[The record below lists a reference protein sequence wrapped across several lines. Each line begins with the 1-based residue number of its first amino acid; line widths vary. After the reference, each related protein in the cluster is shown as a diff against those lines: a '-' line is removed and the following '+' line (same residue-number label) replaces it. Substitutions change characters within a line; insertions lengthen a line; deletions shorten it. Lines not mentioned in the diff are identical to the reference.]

1 MCYYMVNAYVGVKRI
16 MNKERSYKSIEEM
29 IRNNGD
35 IKAMQAVIAF
45 LGLFL
50 PVTLAKK
57 LVSIILLI
65 AGRSPSYI
73 TTLTGLCDRS
83 VRNLKTGVLEGRPIN
98 EMIEVKGGRGRK
110 SLTADVE
117 QQIVK
122 ELEEGSYHTRRQIAD
137 MIQDKFQIKISV
149 SAVGKLLK
157 KTESGS

>member
-1 MCYYMVNAYVGVKRI
+1 

-35 IKAMQAVIAF
+35 IRAMQAVIAF

-83 VRNLKTGVLEGRPIN
+83 VRNLKTGVLEGRAIN
-98 EMIEVKGGRGRK
+98 ELIEVKGGRGRK

-122 ELEEGSYHTRRQIAD
+122 ELEEGSYHTRRQIAE

-157 KTESGS
+157 KTESGG

>member
-1 MCYYMVNAYVGVKRI
+1 MWGVKRI

-83 VRNLKTGVLEGRPIN
+83 VRNLKTGVLEGRAIN
-98 EMIEVKGGRGRK
+98 ELIEVKGGRGRK

-122 ELEEGSYHTRRQIAD
+122 ELEEGSYHTRRQIAE

-157 KTESGS
+157 KTESGG

>member
-1 MCYYMVNAYVGVKRI
+1 MVNAYVGVKRI